1 MIVVLIICIISSS
14 FLNLGFSEAK
24 KRQLDGA
31 AVIWVNYVCVV
42 LVSLLILAWF
52 GWPRG
57 SFDLRRLADL
67 PINWDR
73 DAVYTYCILWGLING
88 IFYYLCFDVNQRAI
102 VRSGPSLATLASK
115 LGVIVLSGVTARLW
129 GEAITPALLAGMILA
144 CAAFCLLLE
153 GKKSFSGMVPV
164 VFLVGGLTEI
174 VKKIY
179 VLHSDN
185 GDNILFNL
193 LAFLVS
199 LILSSVVLYQKRH
212 SFRVA
217 RGEAVIGCLVGAAN
231 LIASYLI
238 ILVLTAFP
246 ASVVFPTVSGGAIM
260 LTALFGALLYG
271 EALSLR
277 RWAGIVL
284 TIASL
289 ILMNL
294 SQ

>member
-1 MIVVLIICIISSS
+1 MESYEFILIIAII
-14 FLNLGFSEAK
+14 LAATKLLGMAT
-24 KRQLDGA
+24 KRIAMPQVVGA
-31 AVIWVNYVCVV
+31 LLAG
-42 LVSLLILAWF
+42 LILGPACL
-52 GWPRG
+52 GL
-57 SFDLRRLADL
+57 LRETEFLDEL
-67 PINWDR
+67 
-73 DAVYTYCILWGLING
+73 
-88 IFYYLCFDVNQRAI
+88 
-102 VRSGPSLATLASK
+102 SE